1 MYSLLCAL
9 DTQNHDVNGIHH
21 YYRLFHHHLHTSGLT
36 STGKLHFNKNVV
48 QLQVECLFLTSF
60 TSIYLMVTNQC
71 KTKLLFN
78 SKLNIW
84 WSQTDN
90 GYQWKIVGR
99 KLLLGSEDSFN
110 CYLHLLPIFSGN
122 GGWHICKVSPGAWN
136 HSHGSM
142 CCKCKYFIYCH

>member
-1 MYSLLCAL
+1 
-9 DTQNHDVNGIHH
+9 
-21 YYRLFHHHLHTSGLT
+21 
-36 STGKLHFNKNVV
+36 
-48 QLQVECLFLTSF
+48 
-60 TSIYLMVTNQC
+60 MVTNQC

-142 CCKCKYFIYCH
+142 CCKCKYFIYCHLYVHVHTCLWYIGAPLMNKKKAGLISTLDKKNNLKDLFYTYQSEWV